1 MGKVGTIGKGV
12 LALAVGALGVLGA
25 MKVADARYVDD
36 IWNTL
41 GQEPSGT
48 EVFSE
53 KMVEDL
59 PDPARRYFLHAI
71 KPGTPLATKLQWRWS
86 GEMKPGKTM
95 PWMALT
101 SEQITVKGRGLVRKI
116 RASNGPLML
125 TAADHLLDGDG
136 RMRISLYGLVPFINE
151 TGPDLSLS
159 ALGGMLAEGVFIP
172 SSLLP
177 GPHVQIQGVDDSRFT
192 VTLEMQGKQASYT
205 IAVDA
210 EGRPT
215 EQSVLQRW
223 GNITDD
229 GSYRFIPYGAVVE
242 EEGTFGGY
250 TIPTRV
256 RGGWWYGTDRYLEVL
271 HLKVDD
277 VRYE

>member
-1 MGKVGTIGKGV
+1 MGGVGTIGKGV
-12 LALAVGALGVLGA
+12 LVVAVGALGVLGA
-25 MKVADARYVDD
+25 MKVADDRYVDD

-41 GQEPSGT
+41 EQEPSGT

-71 KPGTPLATKLQWRWS
+71 KPGTPLATKLHWRWS

-116 RASNGPLML
+116 QASNGPLML

-159 ALGGMLAEGVFIP
+159 ALGGMLAEGVFLP

-177 GPHVQIQGVDDSRFT
+177 GPHVRIEGVDGSRFT

-250 TIPTRV
+250 TIATRV
-256 RGGWWYGTDRYLEVL
+256 RGGWWYGTDQYLEVL